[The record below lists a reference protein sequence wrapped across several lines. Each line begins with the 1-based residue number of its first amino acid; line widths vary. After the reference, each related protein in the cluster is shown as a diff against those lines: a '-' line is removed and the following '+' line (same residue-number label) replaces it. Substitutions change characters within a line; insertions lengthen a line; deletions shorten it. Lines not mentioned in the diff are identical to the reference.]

1 MIDIHCH
8 ILPGVDDGA
17 KSWDMA
23 TEMCR
28 MAAADG
34 ITELVATPH
43 ASEEYAYDRPRLR
56 DRLQQLQSRVG
67 GALRLRLGCDF
78 HLSYENIQN
87 ALARPED
94 FSIEGTRY
102 LLVEFSDF
110 AVPARFA
117 DALEK
122 LRQAG
127 LRLILTHPE
136 RHPVLQRKPDEVL
149 PLVEA
154 GCLVQVT
161 ANSLTG
167 FWGEAAQKTALWLLE
182 RGAVHVLAS
191 DGHDPKHRPPLLSGG
206 RDAVKGVCGEPVA
219 RALVEGN
226 PRAILA
232 GQPLPK
238 LPAREVR

>member
-23 TEMCR
+23 AEMCR

-34 ITELVATPH
+34 VTDLVATPH
-43 ASEEYAYDRPRLR
+43 ANEEYAYDRPRLR
-56 DRLQQLQSRVG
+56 EMLQRLQSLAG
-67 GALRLRLGCDF
+67 GSPRLRLGCDF
-78 HLSYENIQN
+78 HLSYENVQC
-87 ALARPED
+87 ALARPEE

-110 AVPARFA
+110 AMPARFA

-127 LRLILTHPE
+127 LTLILTHPE
-136 RHPVLQRKPDEVL
+136 RHPALQRKPEEVL

-154 GCLVQVT
+154 GCVVQVT

-167 FWGEAAQKTALWLLE
+167 FWGEAAQKAALWLLE
-182 RGAVHVLAS
+182 REAVHVLAS
-191 DGHDPKHRPPLLSGG
+191 DGHDPKHRPPVLSPG
-206 RDAVKGVCGEPVA
+206 REVVKGLYGAAVA
-219 RALVEGN
+219 QALVEGN

-232 GQPLPK
+232 GLPLPK
-238 LPAREVR
+238 LPARASR

>member
-17 KSWDMA
+17 QSWEMA
-23 TEMCR
+23 AEMCR
-28 MAAADG
+28 MAAKDG
-34 ITELVATPH
+34 VTDLVATPH
-43 ASEEYAYDRPRLR
+43 ANEEFAYDRSRLSEMLK
-56 DRLQQLQSRVG
+56 RLESLSG
-67 GALRLRLGCDF
+67 GRPRLRLGCDF
-78 HLSYENIQN
+78 HLSYENIQS
-87 ALARPED
+87 ALARPQE

-110 AVPARFA
+110 AMPARFA

-127 LRLILTHPE
+127 LTPILTHPE
-136 RHPVLQRKPDEVL
+136 RHPALQRKPDEVL

-154 GCLVQVT
+154 GCVVQVT

-167 FWGEAAQKTALWLLE
+167 FWGEAARKAAAWLLE
-182 RGAVHVLAS
+182 REAVHVLAS
-191 DGHDPKHRPPLLSGG
+191 DGHDPKHRPPLLSAG
-206 RDAVKGVCGEPVA
+206 RAAVEELCGAQVA
-219 RALVEGN
+219 EALVEEN

-232 GQPLPK
+232 GKALPK
-238 LPAREVR
+238 LPARASR